1 MDCSS
6 SITRRLF
13 LFLTGGLLAKLGYAS
28 AVAEESK
35 EKALS
40 ATDIMQRL
48 AEAYKSCKSYQDSG
62 TVTTVFHH
70 KDGKQNTSLK
80 PFTTAFVRPDG
91 FRFRRRDSARRDAG
105 RGPHPLHLARR
116 WQDATG
122 DAAGAHGPRR
132 QNDGRGPQSQSG
144 VGGRLRR
151 ADFLETLSD

>member
-28 AVAEESK
+28 AAAEESNK
-35 EKALS
+35 KALS

-80 PFTTAFVRPDG
+80 PSPRLSFDPIGCGSNSRVRSMVANG
-91 FRFRRRDSARRDAG
+91 IA
-105 RGPHPLHLARR
+105 
-116 WQDATG
+116 
-122 DAAGAHGPRR
+122 
-132 QNDGRGPQSQSG
+132 
-144 VGGRLRR
+144 
-151 ADFLETLSD
+151 